1 MCYFPGGFIFSH
13 GACSIDDCKAAPLG
27 VSVPVPP
34 KPIEE
39 RKNSVHV
46 FFGGIVKKIKEILKK
61 WFGNV
66 LRYFNDM
73 LNLVFETAEQL
84 FGWFKQEGIQQ
95 DVFSHLTV
103 TKWAALFLLSSFT
116 FSRLSGA
123 VFSGGGAKRF
133 RISQKTPTNALTR
146 IGNSCLTTSNSKLVG
161 LSGALKKI
169 L

>member
-1 MCYFPGGFIFSH
+1 MLHKIHRARWWQEVCYFPGGFIFSH

-27 VSVPVPP
+27 VSQVSVPVPP

-39 RKNSVHV
+39 RKNWVRV
-46 FFGGIVKKIKEILKK
+46 FFGGIVAKIKEILKK

-66 LRYFNDM
+66 LGYFNDM
-73 LNLVFETAEQL
+73 LNLVFETVEQL

-95 DVFSHLTV
+95 DVFSPLTV

-133 RISQKTPTNALTR
+133 R
-146 IGNSCLTTSNSKLVG
+146 
-161 LSGALKKI
+161 
-169 L
+169 